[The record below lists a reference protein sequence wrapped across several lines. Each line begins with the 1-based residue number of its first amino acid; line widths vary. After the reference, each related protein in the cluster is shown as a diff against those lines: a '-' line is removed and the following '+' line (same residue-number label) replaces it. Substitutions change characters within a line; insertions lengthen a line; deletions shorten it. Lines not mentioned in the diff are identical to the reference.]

1 MSFNV
6 DHRTRV
12 LVGADQRSVSD
23 IQQGAD
29 ARVAYEPKGA
39 EPTAIT
45 IRLAPMGSEMGI
57 TPPSTARP
65 LETDPP
71 PGR

>member
-1 MSFNV
+1 
-6 DHRTRV
+6 V
-12 LVGADQRSVSD
+12 LVGSEQRSVSQ

-45 IRLAPMGSEMGI
+45 IRVAPLGSEMGV
-57 TPPSTARP
+57 TPATPARP
-65 LETDPP
+65 GESEPT
-71 PGR
+71 R